1 MNHGRSRLRNSISW
15 LMEAKSV
22 QNTKKA
28 TFQGSF
34 LNNCPAFLKGSTV
47 HLKKTPHKALFQV
60 LPISQ
65 EREIPVKM

>member
-1 MNHGRSRLRNSISW
+1 MNHGGSRLKNLISW

-34 LNNCPAFLKGSTV
+34 LNDCPAFLKRSTV
-47 HLKKTPHKALFQV
+47 YLRKTPHKALFQA
-60 LPISQ
+60 LPIRQ
-65 EREIPVKM
+65 KHEVPVKM